1 MNRFN
6 NMPRLI
12 RALIVFCCLVVP
24 SLASAADPGVTLFRL
39 FLLDGKV
46 LVSYGEFVR
55 LDDKVIFS
63 MPVGGTKEQPRLQV
77 ATVEAKLV
85 DWAKTDR
92 YAESARY
99 QRYAETRGEE
109 DYLRLSNEV
118 ADVLNTIAL
127 STDRQ
132 QALSIAQ
139 RALQTVADWPKT
151 HYGYRQND
159 IREIVSLLDAA
170 ISSLRT
176 VGGGNPFELSLV
188 ATAGPPELQPVLGM
202 PNVKQQLDQMLHM
215 ASITKAAEERMAIL
229 QGALGLVAE
238 ASPSLSPAD
247 AAEYRGEVEQA
258 IRNELDVD
266 RQYTNLSRRLLDQ
279 ATRAAQRADGP
290 AIERIAARV
299 PSEDK
304 KLGQKRPQVVEA
316 LSTSLQGKLADSRR
330 LRLLRD
336 QWSLRRDTY
345 RQYQRSVGSS
355 LLLLVK
361 STASLRAIRT
371 LDGPSPDQL
380 LTLRSQLSGG
390 AARLERMR
398 TPEYLRDVHERLV
411 GAWRF
416 AENAARARFEA
427 ISRADATAAWEASSS
442 AAGALMMLAR
452 VQQDLT
458 TLLAPPRLQ

>member
-1 MNRFN
+1 MNPFR
-6 NMPRLI
+6 NMARLA
-12 RALIVFCCLVVP
+12 RTLIVLGCLVFASHV
-24 SLASAADPGVTLFRL
+24 SAADPGVTLFRL
-39 FLLDGKV
+39 FLLDGKEF
-46 LVSYGEFVR
+46 VSYGEFVR
-55 LDDKVIFS
+55 LDDNVIFS

-77 ATVEAKLV
+77 ATVRADLI
-85 DWAKTDR
+85 DWEKTER
-92 YAESARY
+92 YAASARY

-127 STDRQ
+127 TTDRQ
-132 QALSIAQ
+132 QALAIAE
-139 RALQTVADWPKT
+139 RARKTVAEWPQS

-170 ISSLRT
+170 ISSLRA
-176 VGGGNPFELSLV
+176 VGGGNPFELQLV
-188 ATAGPPELQPVLGM
+188 AMASPPELEPVRGM
-202 PNVKQQLDQMLHM
+202 PNVKEQLGQMMRL
-215 ASITKAAEERMAIL
+215 ASITKAPSERMALL
-229 QGALGLVAE
+229 QGALALVAE
-238 ASPSLSPAD
+238 ATPSLPAAD
-247 AAEYRGEVEQA
+247 AASYREEVERA
-258 IRNELDVD
+258 IRGELDVD

-279 ATRAAQRADGP
+279 ASRAAQRADGP
-290 AIERIAARV
+290 AIERIVARI
-299 PSEDK
+299 PQEDK
-304 KLGQKRPQVVEA
+304 KLGQKRPQIVEA
-316 LSTSLQGKLADSRR
+316 LNTSLQGKLADSRR

-336 QWSLRRDTY
+336 QWALRRDTY

-371 LDGPSPDQL
+371 LDGPNPDQL
-380 LTLRSQLSGG
+380 IALKSQLNGG
-390 AARLERMR
+390 AVRLERMR
-398 TPEYLRDVHERLV
+398 TPEYLREVHERLV

-416 AENAARARFEA
+416 AENAARARLDA